1 MLRKAARCEPPVSAA
16 IRQLCAARLA
26 SGIDAACKAA
36 ATALRPAAEV
46 GASTQAEVLQDNPG
60 CEPAAMLSTS
70 WVIGS
75 RHLPSSC
82 TCWLERQMQHPL
94 MRCLLRPE
102 LAEKSGIDIETDL

>member
-36 ATALRPAAEV
+36 ATALRPAAKV

-60 CEPAAMLSTS
+60 LTCSDVVHLLGHWQQTSSIFLYLLAREANAASAYALSSTS
-70 WVIGS
+70 
-75 RHLPSSC
+75 
-82 TCWLERQMQHPL
+82 
-94 MRCLLRPE
+94 
-102 LAEKSGIDIETDL
+102 